1 MKVIYRMEGQFRA
14 LETSITLNS
23 PLIDLQCTLCST
35 TFIASHFKIQANGPL
50 CRRILN
56 HPIKM
61 CHRKVKIV
69 FGNLGRILCI
79 TLEVA
84 RDAKYLYFYLLE
96 VILHVAI
103 VGIAELE
110 WI

>member
-1 MKVIYRMEGQFRA
+1 MQGPFRA

-23 PLIDLQCTLCST
+23 PLINPQYTLCSM

-56 HPIKM
+56 YLIKM
-61 CHRKVKIV
+61 CQRKVKRV
-69 FGNLGRILCI
+69 FRNLGKILRI

-96 VILHVAI
+96 VIFHVDI
-103 VGIAELE
+103 VRNAELE

>member
-1 MKVIYRMEGQFRA
+1 MEGPFRA

-23 PLIDLQCTLCST
+23 PLINLQCTLCSM

-61 CHRKVKIV
+61 CHKKVKRV
-69 FGNLGRILCI
+69 FSNLGRILHT
-79 TLEVA
+79 TLVVT
-84 RDAKYLYFYLLE
+84 RDAKYLYLYLLE
-96 VILHVAI
+96 VIFHVDI
-103 VGIAELE
+103 IGIAELE

>member
-1 MKVIYRMEGQFRA
+1 MQGPFRA

-23 PLIDLQCTLCST
+23 PLINPQYTLFSM

-56 HPIKM
+56 YLIKM
-61 CHRKVKIV
+61 CQRKVKRV
-69 FGNLGRILCI
+69 FRNLGKILRI

-96 VILHVAI
+96 VIFHVDI
-103 VGIAELE
+103 VRNAELE